1 MNIKTF
7 AFILL
12 QSFKSK
18 LNNYLEYQV
27 LIILIVYRQ
36 MIYDLI
42 CHHMHIVFL
51 YKTNSTV

>member
-18 LNNYLEYQV
+18 FNNYLEYQV
-27 LIILIVYRQ
+27 LIVTVQRII
-36 MIYDLI
+36 ITDLQ
-42 CHHMHIVFL
+42 CN
-51 YKTNSTV
+51 TNCARCS

>member
-18 LNNYLEYQV
+18 INNYLEYQV

-36 MIYDLI
+36 IIKPNNL
-42 CHHMHIVFL
+42 
-51 YKTNSTV
+51 

>member
-18 LNNYLEYQV
+18 LNYLEYQV

-36 MIYDLI
+36 IIKPNNL
-42 CHHMHIVFL
+42 
-51 YKTNSTV
+51 